1 MLLAIDVGNTN
12 ISFGVL
18 EGEALRHHLRCESA
32 RARTADEYAVLVRQM
47 LDLRRVEVDR
57 IDSAVIASVVPTLT
71 DTIVGLVERAFGIEP
86 LVVGPGIKTGMSILY
101 ENPREVGADRIVNA
115 VAAHEWMKRHPDPPH
130 AAPGSE
136 PGATRGGAE
145 PGRGESAASGVIVV
159 DFGTATTFDCVTPK
173 GEYLGGVIA
182 PGIQISAEALFS
194 RAARLSRVEI
204 ALPPRVVGRNP
215 VHSMQSGIVY
225 GYAGLV
231 DGLVGRLRRELG
243 YPCRVIA
250 TGGLARLIAPQTETI
265 EVVDDDLTLTGLRLI
280 YERNAERNSGPATLP
295 PAARG
300 GGQD

>member
-32 RARTADEYAVLVRQM
+32 RSRTADEYAVLVRQM
-47 LDLRRVEVDR
+47 LDLRRVDLAR

-71 DTIVGLVERAFGIEP
+71 DTMVGLVERAFGIEP

-115 VAAHEWMKRHPDPPH
+115 VAAHEWVKRAAEPPPAREH
-130 AAPGSE
+130 GIDL
-136 PGATRGGAE
+136 GRGGEA
-145 PGRGESAASGVIVV
+145 GRGDHAAASGVIVV
-159 DFGTATTFDCVTPK
+159 DFGTATTFDCVTPR

-243 YPCRVIA
+243 YPCRVVA